1 MWLRILLRKNFDY
14 DKEGFIEEFIL
25 INPGSVLY
33 ERREMFVSA
42 WRKYFFFKYLF
53 INYTS
58 MYVSI
63 ENICMHNFLAD
74 RKIMV
79 VLLKS
84 NTHIHTNTFLLCD
97 EMGWRCE

>member
-1 MWLRILLRKNFDY
+1 MTKKDLLKNLFSLIQVVY
-14 DKEGFIEEFIL
+14 SMNEEKCL
-25 INPGSVLY
+25 SQLGENT
-33 ERREMFVSA
+33 
-42 WRKYFFFKYLF
+42 FFFKYLF

-79 VLLKS
+79 VLLKC